1 MLSVGTKMTTSTGC
15 LVKILS
21 KVNDTTYL
29 VEEVMDSTT
38 YLQSMLRDGTPG
50 ITKDSV
56 RTAYQEQYHGS
67 RIKNTEGV
75 AAASAWLSNEVLSST
90 QKRNGR
96 AIIQSSQ
103 S

>member
-1 MLSVGTKMTTSTGC
+1 MLSIGTKMTTSTGS

-29 VEEVMDSTT
+29 VEEVMDSTS
-38 YLQSMLRDGTPG
+38 YLQSLLRDNTPG

-67 RIKNTEGV
+67 KTHNAEGV
-75 AAASAWLSNEVLSST
+75 ELVSAWLSREVLSST
-90 QKRNGR
+90 QKKDKNRNG
-96 AIIQSSQ
+96 
-103 S
+103 